1 MLRKEGEPFE
11 VVNLTRKSK
20 TDFSTKKHLG
30 ILMSNFEINSSPTPN
45 TDLESRIFEF
55 VGEDT
60 SHCSN
65 CGKQSSTHA
74 ILMGDYYD
82 YDEGKKIWL
91 PKKNEQG
98 RPLKFTFPMLTP
110 RAFKKK
116 FGDLNPQKIQLA
128 YQIPDEFWREIVP
141 DSQIVSQYQDIEQFY
156 KRILYQLV
164 TYTPPCEKLGYIAA
178 Q

>member
-1 MLRKEGEPFE
+1 MLREDKEPFE
-11 VVNLTRKSK
+11 VVNLIKKSK
-20 TDFSTKKHLG
+20 TDSTKKHLG
-30 ILMSNFEINSSPTPN
+30 ILMSNFEINEDQPPN

-55 VGEDT
+55 VGDEH
-60 SHCSN
+60 SRCSN
-65 CGKQSSTHA
+65 CGHYSSTQA

-82 YDEGKKIWL
+82 YDEEKKIWL

-128 YQIPDEFWREIVP
+128 YQISDEFWKEIVP
-141 DSQIVSQYQDIEQFY
+141 DNRMIRSYGSIEQFY
-156 KRILYQLV
+156 TRILYKLV
-164 TYTPPCEKLGYIAA
+164 TYTPSRENVKGIAA